1 MSELMIN
8 QNRTTRTRKRRGAT
22 LIDVAIGSMLLS
34 VILIPAVHMVGRSQS
49 ANRRLANREIMLYE
63 AEQVIE
69 NLKVNLS
76 EPTNFTAALASPV
89 DETRQIS
96 VSDGPDLV
104 RRSRVFADPTMP
116 SARLVTIVVD
126 VWYDVDTD
134 GSFDAAEQGET
145 LQTQYSAP

>member
-1 MSELMIN
+1 MIYQYRN
-8 QNRTTRTRKRRGAT
+8 TRTPNRRGAT

-34 VILIPAVHMVGRSQS
+34 VILIPAVRMVGKTQS

-69 NLKVNLS
+69 NLKVNLA
-76 EPTNFTAALASPV
+76 EPTNFATVLASPV
-89 DETRQIS
+89 DDTRKLS

-116 SARLVTIVVD
+116 SAQLVTIVVD

-134 GSFDAAEQGET
+134 GAFDAAEQGET
-145 LQTQYSAP
+145 LQTQWSAP